1 MRLPVF
7 ISIHSRGRLEMVD
20 RQVVRRVSW
29 EKILAMH
36 GGRAIDL
43 ANAYMKFKG
52 IVDTDLGRTYP
63 DTDTGRRMAFVEG
76 LLYLV

>member
-1 MRLPVF
+1 
-7 ISIHSRGRLEMVD
+7 
-20 RQVVRRVSW
+20 
-29 EKILAMH
+29 MH